1 MTAGEYADLITFC
14 KDINANIIKIMGV
27 LYRPVLLQLND
38 KYRIENYDILKREL
52 YEDDIRQVSMEA
64 FAGAMVFFSTLA
76 NELSN
81 TSLDS
86 LRKEITKATKEV
98 IELMQET
105 K

>member
-1 MTAGEYADLITFC
+1 
-14 KDINANIIKIMGV
+14 
-27 LYRPVLLQLND
+27 
-38 KYRIENYDILKREL
+38 
-52 YEDDIRQVSMEA
+52 MEA